1 MTVAKNILYNEDA
14 RKKLKAGV
22 DAVANAV
29 RITMGPRGRNVVLQ
43 KSFGGPTITND
54 GVSIAKEITLKDPF
68 ENLGADIIKEV
79 ATKTND
85 MAGDGTTTSVVL
97 TQALVQEGMRHTTM
111 GVNAMGIKMGIEHA
125 TAAIVSAL
133 KDIAKP
139 IKNKDE
145 YRQVAV
151 ISSESEEIGR
161 IIAETIEKVGKD
173 GVVTVE
179 ESQSTG
185 ITSEVVEGLEFD
197 KGYLSPYM
205 VTNAERMEAEY
216 KDVPVLITDKKVST
230 VKELLPLFEKLAQTG
245 RKEIV
250 IIAEDIDGEALAT
263 FVLNKIRGN
272 FHVLGI
278 KAPGFG
284 DRKKDMLEDIAV
296 TCGAKVIS
304 DELGLKLDQAD
315 MAMLGRASRIVSTK
329 EKTVVVGGKGKKSD
343 IEKRVTQIRALLANT
358 KVVYEREY
366 LEKRLAKL
374 TGGVAIIR
382 VGAATETEMKY
393 LKLKIEDAVN
403 ATKAAIEE
411 GIIAGG
417 GSALLKAAEKVRSEK
432 HARAQQPAVSGGA
445 RVGGLDAEYEVG
457 YDIVLRA
464 VEAPFRQIVKNAGHE
479 DASAFIEKIKNPK
492 DNAGYNV
499 VSMTLVP
506 DMIKAGII
514 DPVKVARSGLQ
525 HAASAAAV
533 LLTTEV
539 AITDEPKEE
548 KAPDMAGGGMY

>member
-1 MTVAKNILYNEDA
+1 MAKNILYHEDA

-54 GVSIAKEITLKDPF
+54 GVSIAKEISLSDAF

-111 GVNAMGIKMGIEHA
+111 GVNAMGIKMGIEQA
-125 TAAIVSAL
+125 TAAMVSAL

-185 ITSEVVEGLEFD
+185 ITSEVVEGMEFD

-205 VTNAERMEAEY
+205 VTNTERMEAEY
-216 KDVPVLITDKKVST
+216 KDVPVLITDKKISA
-230 VKELLPLFEKLAQTG
+230 VKELLPLLEKLAQTG

-250 IIAEDIDGEALAT
+250 IIAEDIEGEALAT

-284 DRKKDMLEDIAV
+284 DRKKDLLEDIAV

-304 DELGLKLDQAD
+304 DEVGLKLDQAD
-315 MAMLGRASRIVSTK
+315 VSLLGRAARVVSTK
-329 EKTVVVGGKGKKSD
+329 EKTVVVGGKGKKAD
-343 IEKRVTQIRALLANT
+343 IEKRSTQVRALLQNT

-366 LEKRLAKL
+366 LEKRLAKM

-393 LKLKIEDAVN
+393 MKLKIEDAVN

-411 GIIAGG
+411 GIVAGG
-417 GSALLKAAEKVRSEK
+417 GSAFLKAAEKVRAEK
-432 HARAQQPAVSGGA
+432 NARAQQAQSADA
-445 RVGGLDAEYEVG
+445 RVGGLNAEFEVG

-464 VEAPFRQIVKNAGHE
+464 AEAPFRQIVKNAGHD

-499 VSMTLVP
+499 VTMTLVP
-506 DMIKAGII
+506 DMLKAGII

-548 KAPDMAGGGMY
+548 KAAPDMAGGGMY

>member
-1 MTVAKNILYNEDA
+1 MAKNILYHEDA

-54 GVSIAKEITLKDPF
+54 GVSIAKEITLSDAF

-111 GVNAMGIKMGIEHA
+111 GVNAMGIKMGIEQA
-125 TAAIVSAL
+125 TAAMVTAL
-133 KDIAKP
+133 KEIAKP

-185 ITSEVVEGLEFD
+185 ITSEVVEGMEFD

-216 KDVPVLITDKKVST
+216 KDVPVLITDKKISA
-230 VKELLPLFEKLAQTG
+230 VKELLPLLEKLAQTG

-250 IIAEDIDGEALAT
+250 IIAEDIEGEALAT

-284 DRKKDMLEDIAV
+284 DRKKDLLEDIAV

-315 MAMLGRASRIVSTK
+315 VSLLGRAARVVSTK
-329 EKTVVVGGKGKKSD
+329 EKTVIVGGKGKKAD
-343 IEKRVTQIRALLANT
+343 IEKRATQIRALLQNT

-393 LKLKIEDAVN
+393 MKLKIEDAVN

-411 GIIAGG
+411 GIVAGG
-417 GSALLKAAEKVRSEK
+417 GSAFLKAAEKVRAEK
-432 HARAQQPAVSGGA
+432 NARMQHAQSTDA
-445 RVGGLDAEYEVG
+445 RVGGLDAEFEVG

-464 VEAPFRQIVKNAGHE
+464 AEAPFRQIVKNAGHD

-499 VSMTLVP
+499 VTMTLVP
-506 DMIKAGII
+506 DMLKAGII

-548 KAPDMAGGGMY
+548 KATPDMAGGGMY